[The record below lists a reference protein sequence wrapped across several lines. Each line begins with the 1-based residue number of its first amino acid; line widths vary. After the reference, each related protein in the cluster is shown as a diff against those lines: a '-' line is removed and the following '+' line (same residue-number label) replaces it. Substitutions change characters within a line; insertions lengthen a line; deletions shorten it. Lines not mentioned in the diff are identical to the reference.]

1 MLKAIEEHAN
11 SHPIHSSLLTKCCKK
26 IHSLSTKLT
35 PYFEII
41 GIFVQAHPEFAAL
54 AWGSIRLV
62 FQVRYPV

>member
-1 MLKAIEEHAN
+1 MLKAIEEHAK

-62 FQVRYPV
+62 FQVRYAV